1 MRRDDVVIGGVYT
14 ALVRGKVLA
23 VRIKGRHRRGGW
35 RSRNL
40 DTKREVRIN
49 NASMLLR
56 HHELCLQ
63 AIAAADQENARLR
76 DGLDEEIDVV
86 EVSAGTMSIQVLI
99 VPGPAPELER
109 EPARRPVKQ
118 KTLLEAAAEVL
129 RRTVRPMTA
138 GEIVRLV
145 LATRLWET
153 SGKTP
158 QATLYAA
165 LIREIARK
173 GEAARFVKVGRGQ
186 FDLRQR
192 R

>member
-1 MRRDDVVIGGVYT
+1 M
-14 ALVRGKVLA
+14 
-23 VRIKGRHRRGGW
+23 
-35 RSRNL
+35 
-40 DTKREVRIN
+40 
-49 NASMLLR
+49 
-56 HHELCLQ
+56 
-63 AIAAADQENARLR
+63 
-76 DGLDEEIDVV
+76 
-86 EVSAGTMSIQVLI
+86 
-99 VPGPAPELER
+99 
-109 EPARRPVKQ
+109 
-118 KTLLEAAAEVL
+118 TLLEAAAEVL
-129 RRTVRPMTA
+129 RRTVCPMTA

-173 GEAARFVKVGRGQ
+173 GEASRFVKVGRGQ